1 MNKKL
6 IVTGTVCA
14 ALLCTA
20 AFAAPASNTDSA
32 PAAPAVTAP
41 AVDPSVP
48 LDAPTA
54 MPEEAI
60 PYSIGIK
67 ATVTE
72 VLKSESGASIEVKPE
87 DGETIVLNVSDK
99 TILLDNQKAI
109 PVSIEDI
116 KAGDTIYAY
125 HDLMMTRS
133 IPAQTPALA
142 ILTNLGD
149 GAIAKLHM
157 PEQMSIADGKASMLC
172 DNGSI
177 WVRTT
182 EETEFQ
188 PYMTKMLV
196 RAENLRIGQP
206 FLAWYDIVMESFP
219 AQANAT
225 RILLPAMNAEERE
238 LTFTLDGDMV
248 IGAKMVDGVP
258 VVPVRPTAEALGMK
272 VGYRKD
278 GNNAYITL
286 SSESGELSMTLGQ
299 DAYSYAA
306 SASGK
311 EGATAPLSYGAAP
324 FTAPYF
330 ETPSTW
336 MSAEAFQL
344 LGYDVALRHDA
355 LSITKR

>member
-20 AFAAPASNTDSA
+20 AFAAPASETDSA

-116 KAGDTIYAY
+116 KAGDTIYPDQPRRRRNRQAAHAGADEHCRRQGVHAVRQRLDLGA
-125 HDLMMTRS
+125 HDRRDR
-133 IPAQTPALA
+133 IPAL
-142 ILTNLGD
+142 
-149 GAIAKLHM
+149 
-157 PEQMSIADGKASMLC
+157 
-172 DNGSI
+172 
-177 WVRTT
+177 
-182 EETEFQ
+182 
-188 PYMTKMLV
+188 
-196 RAENLRIGQP
+196 
-206 FLAWYDIVMESFP
+206 YD
-219 AQANAT
+219 
-225 RILLPAMNAEERE
+225 
-238 LTFTLDGDMV
+238 
-248 IGAKMVDGVP
+248 
-258 VVPVRPTAEALGMK
+258 
-272 VGYRKD
+272 
-278 GNNAYITL
+278 
-286 SSESGELSMTLGQ
+286 Q
-299 DAYSYAA
+299 DAR
-306 SASGK
+306 
-311 EGATAPLSYGAAP
+311 P
-324 FTAPYF
+324 
-330 ETPSTW
+330 
-336 MSAEAFQL
+336 
-344 LGYDVALRHDA
+344 R
-355 LSITKR
+355 